1 MISLCYSEIEDKY
14 HFLFEC
20 EKNKVLRKEF
30 YRKITP
36 IKENFVTVNNSENVQ
51 FLFNLSSLSEIEK

>member
-1 MISLCYSEIEDKY
+1 MKGTRTCSVCVNEIKDEY

-20 EKNKVLRKEF
+20 EKNKALRKEF

-36 IKENFVTVNNSENVQ
+36 IK
-51 FLFNLSSLSEIEK
+51 